1 MSFVCLFV
9 LLGIFL
15 AFDSLLHC
23 RDPMKNVL
31 HPIPLL
37 MALPLFFFIYFC
49 FNFHRLIIA
58 CRYHPL
64 PILKEAIVLLAPS
77 SPFVV
82 YCEYMEPLV
91 ECFTYLHQESLAV
104 RLHITDTWMREFQ
117 TLPGRVHPEMHM
129 TTSAGFVLTGIYVGL
144 IPQLQQAE
152 TIVQVDKK
160 DNGNTKRKRRN

>member
-1 MSFVCLFV
+1 MHLSNFTSTTQHNTCL
-9 LLGIFL
+9 
-15 AFDSLLHC
+15 
-23 RDPMKNVL
+23 
-31 HPIPLL
+31 
-37 MALPLFFFIYFC
+37 
-49 FNFHRLIIA
+49 RLIIA

-91 ECFTYLHQESLAV
+91 ECFTYLHQEALAM

-129 TTSAGFVLTGIYVGL
+129 TTSAGFILSGIYVGI
-144 IPQLQQAE
+144 IPSLVQLLDQE
-152 TIVQVDKK
+152 TRVNSKK
-160 DNGNTKRKRRN
+160 GEQKEKNKRRRS